1 MEAILHLQ
9 QAERVAPESIRYH
22 TIARELVRELLKRSR
37 KPTPA
42 LTAIATRAGV
52 LA

>member
-9 QAERVAPESIRYH
+9 QVERVAPESIRYH
-22 TIARELVRELLKRSR
+22 TMARELVRELLKRSR